1 MIKFIKFSSFMIILL
16 FFPISFYFNIIQI
29 NCNEDNSSI
38 KSIYVS
44 IYPEEDY
51 SKWYVFIEIY
61 LKENATPHIDI
72 DWGEVNRNGNIFYVN
87 ILMKFISKTLEFP
100 VINRV
105 NVYDLGFLEKGNYTF
120 ILYINSKLYKTENF
134 IVERT
139 EPMLYF
145 SATPYIIWNGE
156 EWIAR
161 VALDANMVPKGIHWG
176 PLLKTEDGFMINII
190 VEEWTGNI
198 SKYSYRYGEHNY
210 SLGILPEGSY
220 WFYVY
225 VNGVID
231 TFVPFEV
238 SRILTTFTEIWSTAT
253 TTYTFIGTYS
263 LFNTTIVY
271 TVIVTDTYREGKD
284 ITTYITIKVKEKS
297 TTTTAIT
304 TKPSTTKTIETF
316 TKGKFNIEQY
326 IIPLSLFTIVIMVT
340 ILLYYILFKR
350 REI

>member
-1 MIKFIKFSSFMIILL
+1 MIILL

-29 NCNEDNSSI
+29 NCNENNSSI

-51 SKWYVFIEIY
+51 SKWYAFIEIY
-61 LKENATPHIDI
+61 LEENAAPHIDI

-87 ILMKFISKTLEFP
+87 ISMKFISKTLEFAP
-100 VINRV
+100 INRIH
-105 NVYDLGFLEKGNYTF
+105 VYDLGFLEKGNYTF

-176 PLLKTEDGFMINII
+176 DVIKTKDGFMINII

-231 TFVPFEV
+231 TFVPFDV
-238 SRILTTFTEIWSTAT
+238 SRILMTFTEIWSTVT

-271 TVIVTDTYREGKD
+271 TVIVTDTHREGKD

-297 TTTTAIT
+297 ATITKLLTTETL
-304 TKPSTTKTIETF
+304 TTKTIEAS
-316 TKGKFNIEQY
+316 KEKFNIEQY
-326 IIPLSLFTIVIMVT
+326 TIPLSLFIIVIMIT
-340 ILLYYILFKR
+340 FLLYYILFKR
-350 REI
+350 KEI